1 MLRTLGSSRKFAD
14 APQHAG
20 RLGEFA
26 QLLYNLLVPHT
37 DDFGR
42 MSGDAFTV
50 KHAVFPTSPRK
61 ETEFVA
67 ALSALR
73 AAGLIQWYV
82 VPDGRQVIQ
91 IVDFGKGQPNLH
103 KKTASGFPEYSEDFP
118 EVPGNSRTSPEVPAQ
133 LNSNELNST
142 KENLHTRGRV
152 PVDVERVQG
161 FIDRYRDFH
170 QRFRGVPYLGND
182 NTNYQE
188 ACTLVANFPDAMLD
202 AITVH
207 WLNVPDD
214 KFTEGR
220 TRTIAQLRSRASK
233 YAEELKARRLA

>member
-1 MLRTLGSSRKFAD
+1 MLRTLGSSRKFAE

-20 RLGEFA
+20 RMGEFA

-37 DDFGR
+37 DDYGR
-42 MSGDAFTV
+42 LAGDAFTV

-61 ETEFVA
+61 EADFVV
-67 ALSALR
+67 ALTALR
-73 AAGLIQWYV
+73 SAGLIQWYV
-82 VPDGRQVIQ
+82 IPDGRQVIQ

-103 KKTASGFPEYSEDFP
+103 KKTASGFPEFSGEFP
-118 EVPGNSRTSPEVPAQ
+118 DVPGETRTAPENPAQ
-133 LNSNELNST
+133 LNGIELNST
-142 KENLHTRGRV
+142 KPNLHTRARV
-152 PVDVERVQG
+152 PVDVDRVQG
-161 FIDRYRDFH
+161 FIDRYRELH
-170 QRFRGVPYLGND
+170 QQYRGVPYVGND

-188 ACTLVANFPDAMLD
+188 ACTLVANFPDGMLD

-233 YAEELKARRLA
+233 YAEELKAKRLA